1 MSDDHSPTLPFRV
14 VLNQASDAESAEQG
28 LHSVEQ
34 PGEEDAWSLDDI
46 EAAYQQALESLETL
60 DVAVAEM
67 IGEPELVEDPGVDEA
82 PGLDPVAG
90 EGIAEQTQSFFPNAP
105 QIVSPPTVTSRQVL
119 EALLFV
125 GGMTLSSRKL
135 ADVLSGSTSSEDV
148 LRLIDELNVIYDTEC
163 RPYRIELAEG
173 GYRMQLRTEFEKVRH
188 RVFGFGPR
196 EVKLS
201 QEVLE
206 ILAFIAYSQPVSEQE
221 LATLGRE
228 GTQGVIRQL
237 LRRELIQL
245 KRSEQ
250 AEIKYETAPRFLEV
264 FGLRSM
270 HDLPLPG
277 DFAFK

>member
-14 VLNQASDAESAEQG
+14 VLNSTPGLELPTQALG
-28 LHSVEQ
+28 PVENSE
-34 PGEEDAWSLDDI
+34 EEDAWSLDDI
-46 EAAYQQALESLETL
+46 EAAYQQALESLDTL
-60 DVAVAEM
+60 DEAVTEVL
-67 IGEPELVEDPGVDEA
+67 GEPELADAHTADA
-82 PGLDPVAG
+82 GLSLDSIPADVA
-90 EGIAEQTQSFFPNAP
+90 AEPTASFFPSTPLTALA
-105 QIVSPPTVTSRQVL
+105 PTVTSRQVL

-125 GGMTLSSRKL
+125 GGMTLPSRKL

-148 LRLIDELNVIYDTEC
+148 LRLIDELNAIYDAEC
-163 RPYRIELAEG
+163 RPYRIELVEG

-206 ILAFIAYSQPVSEQE
+206 ILAFIAYSQPVSEEE
-221 LATLGRE
+221 LDGLGRE

-245 KRSEQ
+245 KRGEQ
-250 AEIKYETAPRFLEV
+250 AEIQYETAPRFLEV